1 MKRRMIVY
9 ICTLILVCM
18 FFKTIPTVAKENTDA
33 INIEKM
39 SENISE
45 KQVRSTI
52 VGSGECGEN
61 ATWKLDS
68 TGTLTISGTGEMYD
82 YRTPISA
89 NLWSGSKMV
98 PWMRDYNGLIKRIV
112 VEEGIT
118 KIGDGTFVWAGAEPD
133 NNVVGE
139 VESITLPSTLKSIG
153 YEAFFMVACPYL
165 YIPDRVETIHGEA
178 FMAAKIAE
186 ISVGTANITKQA
198 FTSSGVSKVILRNG
212 VTTIGEYAFDGCKNL
227 KELTFPQSLKIIGR
241 SAFFGCTAIETITIP
256 DSVTQIDPDAF
267 YGCTSLKTAVIRAK
281 IETIGQECF
290 RDCSSLSSVSLT
302 GSLKGI
308 AYGTFQGCSSLVNV
322 DMPEEITYIGAGAF
336 YNCTS
341 LKSIRIPQKV
351 QDIYSQAFGN
361 CLSLT
366 SVDIPASVNNI
377 VLGVGGKLNNF
388 SAFNECENLKSITV
402 NPANQVYK
410 SYDGCIYNANKT
422 ELLYCPLGKTEVMI
436 PDTVVSIPNYAF
448 YTTNQNEHL
457 KNIYFYGKA
466 PEIPD
471 DGMQCV
477 TANVYY
483 PEDNNSWNTETKKN
497 YEGNLNWTGW
507 QPDISKYNVTLWQ
520 SDFVYDGAEKRPM
533 VLLKYGTK
541 ILEEEAYN
549 VVYENNT
556 NAGIAH
562 VKITGVGKYKG
573 TATERFVINKA
584 KQNIRINLAKNTIEI
599 GETLQISAE
608 GIGQIQYLSDN
619 TNVASV
625 SSTGSIN
632 AKNTGRAV
640 IQITAYG
647 NENYEPQTESIVIN
661 VISKDDNKNNTEETD
676 KSDNGANKDN
686 QETDHNKGE
695 MADSNSKKNETET
708 NSNFQQ
714 TIVKTTQKITL
725 NRKKLTLKKGKSF
738 KLKVTITPKDSQNK
752 IFYKTSNKKIVT
764 VSKNG
769 KIKAKKK
776 GTAKITVISGKKKA
790 VCKVKVK

>member
-1 MKRRMIVY
+1 
-9 ICTLILVCM
+9 
-18 FFKTIPTVAKENTDA
+18 
-33 INIEKM
+33 
-39 SENISE
+39 
-45 KQVRSTI
+45 
-52 VGSGECGEN
+52 
-61 ATWKLDS
+61 
-68 TGTLTISGTGEMYD
+68 
-82 YRTPISA
+82 
-89 NLWSGSKMV
+89 
-98 PWMRDYNGLIKRIV
+98 
-112 VEEGIT
+112 
-118 KIGDGTFVWAGAEPD
+118 
-133 NNVVGE
+133 
-139 VESITLPSTLKSIG
+139 
-153 YEAFFMVACPYL
+153 
-165 YIPDRVETIHGEA
+165 
-178 FMAAKIAE
+178 
-186 ISVGTANITKQA
+186 
-198 FTSSGVSKVILRNG
+198 
-212 VTTIGEYAFDGCKNL
+212 
-227 KELTFPQSLKIIGR
+227 
-241 SAFFGCTAIETITIP
+241 
-256 DSVTQIDPDAF
+256 
-267 YGCTSLKTAVIRAK
+267 
-281 IETIGQECF
+281 
-290 RDCSSLSSVSLT
+290 
-302 GSLKGI
+302 
-308 AYGTFQGCSSLVNV
+308 
-322 DMPEEITYIGAGAF
+322 
-336 YNCTS
+336 
-341 LKSIRIPQKV
+341 
-351 QDIYSQAFGN
+351 
-361 CLSLT
+361 
-366 SVDIPASVNNI
+366 
-377 VLGVGGKLNNF
+377 
-388 SAFNECENLKSITV
+388 
-402 NPANQVYK
+402 
-410 SYDGCIYNANKT
+410 
-422 ELLYCPLGKTEVMI
+422 
-436 PDTVVSIPNYAF
+436 
-448 YTTNQNEHL
+448 
-457 KNIYFYGKA
+457 
-466 PEIPD
+466 
-471 DGMQCV
+471 
-477 TANVYY
+477 
-483 PEDNNSWNTETKKN
+483 
-497 YEGNLNWTGW
+497 
-507 QPDISKYNVTLWQ
+507 
-520 SDFVYDGAEKRPM
+520 M
-533 VLLKYGTK
+533 VLLKYRTK

-769 KIKAKKK
+769 KIKVKKK